1 MPVGWGSTAHPGV
14 WKGLAV
20 ADYERPELDLSQ
32 LIQDLRG
39 LYIEADPHDASIRR
53 DFEAHWSPIDAQDE
67 LRTQSLAPAGAAS
80 EEDLASALDR
90 FSSWVEG
97 VLSAETT
104 TEHG

>member
-1 MPVGWGSTAHPGV
+1 MLSM
-14 WKGLAV
+14 V
-20 ADYERPELDLSQ
+20 ADYERHELNLGQ

-39 LYIEADPHDASIRR
+39 LYIEADPHDASVRS
-53 DFEAHWSPIDAQDE
+53 DFEAHWSPIDAQHE
-67 LRTQSLAPAGAAS
+67 LRTESWAPAGAAS

-97 VLSAETT
+97 VLAADTT